1 MIVKRFIGAASATTK
16 PRHAARAFTLVE
28 VLVSLA
34 IFALAAVAL
43 SAAYLN
49 VLNGYQNR
57 DRERAIGEAWSLV
70 RITALSEDDRDK
82 LESGGNLEL
91 PGNQRVTWSARIE
104 PALLADLFA
113 VELSARAIGPEEWER
128 TTRIMVFRPQWSDPA
143 ERDRLQAESRE
154 RLERSRQE

>member
-1 MIVKRFIGAASATTK
+1 MK
-16 PRHAARAFTLVE
+16 PRASSLRAFTLVE

-57 DRERAIGEAWSLV
+57 DRGRAISEAWALV
-70 RITALSEDDRDK
+70 RITALTEEDRDK
-82 LESGGNLEL
+82 LESGGNFEL
-91 PGNQRVTWSARIE
+91 PGNQRVTWSARVE
-104 PALLADLFA
+104 PALLADLFSI
-113 VELSARAIGPEEWER
+113 ELSARASAPNEWER
-128 TTRIMVFRPQWSDPA
+128 TTRIMVLRPQWSDPA
-143 ERDRLQAESRE
+143 DRDRLRDDSRR